1 MSAYLWQ
8 SSVPATLT
16 AEFTSFATIMVF
28 IILKKNIFA
37 GHGSHGSVIPS
48 LGGGWGSRGKN
59 IKSSKSF
66 SLWIGGQP
74 GLQETLLKNGK
85 LRLRIQIPSIL
96 TELLYPYLAASSSKP
111 CPHAYA
117 VE

>member
-1 MSAYLWQ
+1 M
-8 SSVPATLT
+8 PTTLT
-16 AEFTSFATIMVF
+16 AEFTIFATIMIF
-28 IILKKNIFA
+28 IILKKNIFV
-37 GHGSHGSVIPS
+37 GHDSHGSVIPS
-48 LGGGWGSRGKN
+48 LGGGARRGKS

-85 LRLRIQIPSIL
+85 LRFRIQIPSIL
-96 TELLYPYLAASSSKP
+96 TELLYSYLAASSSKP